1 MGNVAVITD
10 STAFLEPGVAQELD
24 ITVVPLSVHIGDE
37 TLRDGID
44 ITPEAFFQRL
54 ERGGP
59 IPRTSPPAVQTFE
72 RLYAELHTRTDQILS
87 IHLSSQLSQTLRQAQ
102 RGAESLLGR
111 CEVAVVDSLTTS
123 LGLGILATAA
133 ARAAKEGANLDEIV
147 RLIRGMIPHI
157 YIVFYVDE
165 MDYLERSRRIGQAQA
180 ILGSMLNIKPL
191 LFMEDGE
198 IIPLEKVRTH
208 ERAIEKLFEFVAEFS
223 ELEQAAI
230 VQRHATPTKE
240 TKMLLE
246 RLEPLFPEIKFP
258 VIQYGPVLASHIGPS
273 AMGVVVYEP
282 PEIA

>member
-1 MGNVAVITD
+1 MAKVAIVTD
-10 STAFLEPGVAQELD
+10 STAYLEPGVAQELG
-24 ITVVPLSVHIGDE
+24 ITVVPLGIHIGDE

-59 IPRTSPPAVQTFE
+59 LPRTTSPTVQSFE
-72 RLYAELHTRTDQILS
+72 QIYADLHTRTDQILS
-87 IHLSSQLSQTLRQAQ
+87 IHLSGQLSQTVHQAQ

-111 CEVAVVDSLTTS
+111 CEIAVIDSLTTS

-133 ARAAKEGANLDEIV
+133 AKAAREGTTLDEIV

-157 YIVFYVDE
+157 YIVFYVNE
-165 MDYLERSRRIGQAQA
+165 MSYLERGRRIGRAQA

-208 ERAIEKLFEFVAEFS
+208 EKAIEKLFEFVAEFS

-230 VQRHATPTKE
+230 VQRYATPTKE
-240 TKMLLE
+240 TKLLLE
-246 RLEPLFPEIKFP
+246 RLEQLFPTVKFP
-258 VIQYGPVLASHIGPS
+258 VIQYGPVLASHVGPS
-273 AMGVVVYEP
+273 AMGVVVYETP
-282 PEIA
+282 GW

>member
-1 MGNVAVITD
+1 MAKVAIVTD
-10 STAFLEPGVAQELD
+10 STAYLEPGVAQELG
-24 ITVVPLSVHIGDE
+24 ITVVPLGIHIGDE

-59 IPRTSPPAVQTFE
+59 LPRTTSPSVQSFE
-72 RLYAELHTRTDQILS
+72 QVYADLHTRTDQILS
-87 IHLSSQLSQTLRQAQ
+87 IHLSGQLSQTVRQAQ

-111 CEVAVVDSLTTS
+111 CEIAVIDSLTTS

-133 ARAAKEGANLDEIV
+133 AKAAREGTTLDEIV

-157 YIVFYVDE
+157 YIVFYVNE
-165 MDYLERSRRIGQAQA
+165 MSYLERGRRIGQAQA

-208 ERAIEKLFEFVAEFS
+208 EKAIEKLFEFVAEFS

-240 TKMLLE
+240 TKLLLE
-246 RLEPLFPEIKFP
+246 RLEQLFPKVKFP
-258 VIQYGPVLASHIGPS
+258 VIQYGPVLASHVGPS
-273 AMGVVVYEP
+273 AMGVIVYETP
-282 PEIA
+282 GW

>member
-1 MGNVAVITD
+1 MAKVAIVTD
-10 STAFLEPGVAQELD
+10 STAYLEPGVAQELG
-24 ITVVPLSVHIGDE
+24 ITVVPLGIHIGDE

-59 IPRTSPPAVQTFE
+59 LPRTTSPSVQSFE
-72 RLYAELHTRTDQILS
+72 QVYADLHTRTDQILS
-87 IHLSSQLSQTLRQAQ
+87 IHLSGQLSQTVHQAQ

-111 CEVAVVDSLTTS
+111 CEIAVIDSLTTS

-133 ARAAKEGANLDEIV
+133 AKAAREGTTLDEIV

-157 YIVFYVDE
+157 YIVFYVNE
-165 MDYLERSRRIGQAQA
+165 MSYLERGRRIGRAQA

-208 ERAIEKLFEFVAEFS
+208 EKAIEKLFEFVAEFS

-230 VQRHATPTKE
+230 VQRYATPTKE
-240 TKMLLE
+240 TKLLLE
-246 RLEPLFPEIKFP
+246 RLEQLFPTVKFP
-258 VIQYGPVLASHIGPS
+258 VIQYGPVLASHVGPS
-273 AMGVVVYEP
+273 AMGVVVYETP
-282 PEIA
+282 GW